1 MITPMTNPFCDDCD
15 RIRLTSDGKLL
26 TCLFD
31 TEFNDLKPI
40 LRGGGTDEELAA
52 RIRECVWRKR
62 AGVAYMPWVRE
73 TWEKPRAM
81 YAIGG

>member
-15 RIRLTSDGKLL
+15 RIRLTSDGKPL

-40 LRGGGTDEELAA
+40 LRGGGTDKELAA
-52 RIRECVWRKR
+52 Q
-62 AGVAYMPWVRE
+62 
-73 TWEKPRAM
+73 
-81 YAIGG
+81 